1 MWTLILLKINMCL
14 PCRMPGWK
22 VLETEFVGCVIL
34 SLIFLR
40 HSGAGS
46 TEIAIPLRKK
56 EVSYASKKSRA

>member
-1 MWTLILLKINMCL
+1 MGF

-40 HSGAGS
+40 YSGAGS
-46 TEIAIPLRKK
+46 TEIPIPLRNK
-56 EVSYASKKSRA
+56 EVSYASKKSRD